1 MRILWSLHGNLQQPA
16 VWDVL
21 FCSLLETG
29 KDVVVQPVNLWE
41 TLASDC
47 WQWGYDFCNRVRL
60 SSQVV
65 ASTQHYLLG
74 YSLGGRL
81 AMHALLADPGLWAGA
96 IIVSADPGIADPQLK
111 EDCLRRDRTW
121 ANRFLTEPWDKLL
134 REWDALPVFYGRP
147 CLTSRLEANFD
158 RQKIAHGFEAYS
170 KGRMDHLAPQLNR
183 LSLPMAYITGSD
195 DHRYSHIGQT
205 LMATGTNLTHIEIY
219 DAGHRVPWEQ
229 PQAFMQVLSQSLEI

>member
-1 MRILWSLHGNLQQPA
+1 MKTLWCIHGNLQQPD
-16 VWDVL
+16 VWQPFISVL
-21 FCSLLETG
+21 SHQYS
-29 KDVVVQPVNLWE
+29 DIQINAVNLWD
-41 TLASDC
+41 TLADSA
-47 WQWGYDFCNRVRL
+47 WTWAREFCN
-60 SSQVV
+60 VV
-65 ASTQHYLLG
+65 QTVSTPATQNYLVG

-81 AMHALLADPGLWAGA
+81 AMHTLLIKPGLWSRAT
-96 IIVSADPGIADPQLK
+96 IVSADPGIADPQLK